1 MFTENLNLNND
12 KLKAFYNY
20 PIQKHSIPNNKAS
33 VWVVVDLMFW
43 FIKVRVNKKVKI
55 KLDQSI

>member
-1 MFTENLNLNND
+1 VFTENLNLNND
-12 KLKAFYNY
+12 ILKAFYNY
-20 PIQKHSIPNNKAS
+20 PILKPSTPNNKAS